1 MRQMRQNT
9 NYRMYHIRRCYP
21 PKLTHPPPTAQ
32 TDHGIDLKFGMV
44 THLVHTFGV
53 IEAIFE
59 FPPLSRDIGGKPP
72 GGENGPPL

>member
-1 MRQMRQNT
+1 MNKYT
-9 NYRMYHIRRCYP
+9 GCTILENVTP
-21 PKLTHPPPTAQ
+21 PKANPPPPTAQ

-53 IEAIFE
+53 FEAIFE
-59 FPPLSRDIGGKPP
+59 FPPLRRDIGGKPP

>member
-1 MRQMRQNT
+1 MRSTGGTILKMLPPQS
-9 NYRMYHIRRCYP
+9 YP
-21 PKLTHPPPTAQ
+21 APPLTAQ
-32 TDHGIDLKFGMV
+32 TNHGIDLKFGMV